1 MMLLEPTVAITAG
14 DAPWW
19 RRMFPS
25 FAWLRGKIF
34 LKNKPVALF
43 VVIGGIIAASV
54 LAEKS
59 DCDMP
64 SLMGKPRPLPAA
76 KLAVASARPE
86 SFLYHS
92 AGPRKSAFCDAL
104 GCRSKVQYPHSLPT
118 AAFHLVICVRET
130 MVNQN

>member
-86 SFLYHS
+86 SFLYYSDDGANRHS
-92 AGPRKSAFCDAL
+92 AMLWDVGLKSNIRAH
-104 GCRSKVQYPHSLPT
+104 CRQPHT
-118 AAFHLVICVRET
+118 ATSF
-130 MVNQN
+130 